1 MPATPPG
8 VRGAVIT
15 GWGTALPDKILTN
28 IDLEAMMDTDH
39 VWIRD
44 RTGISQ
50 RHVGGTTAGL
60 SAEAG
65 KAALAMAGIDPADV
79 DALILA
85 TTTPDRTVP
94 ATSSTVQNLLGLTS
108 CGAFDLNAACSGWV
122 YALVNAHGLIAMGA
136 STVLVIGTDTL
147 DRITDYTDRNTGIL
161 FGNGSGAAVIEA
173 VDGPGQMLGWDL
185 DSLGEAESALYA
197 EVGGFLQMEGKEV
210 FRRAVRLM
218 ADSATNALA
227 SAGVDAQR
235 HRGRRAPPGEHPHH
249 RRIARSSRHPDGARL
264 DRPRPN
270 RQHLVGVGSAR
281 PRRSARPGS
290 RDRRRP
296 DPVRRIRR
304 RHVRCQ
310 RRDPLEP
317 RRNQRLRSQLMT
329 DTAPTGRI
337 VLVTGGSR
345 GIGLA
350 CARRLAAGGDRV
362 AVTYHSSPPPDG
374 LFGVRCDVTDSAQ
387 VDAAFAAVEEHFGGT
402 VEVLVSNAGVTKD
415 GLLLRMTEDDFAS
428 VLDANLTASY
438 RVTKRAAKGMLK
450 ARTGRIILMSSVV
463 GMLGQ
468 AGQSNY
474 AASKAGLVGFARSL
488 ARELG
493 SRSITVNVVAPGPV
507 ATDMTAALSDD
518 QLAAITSVVPLGRMA
533 EPDEIA
539 GVVEFLAGPAAAYIT
554 GAVIPV
560 DGGLGMG
567 H

>member
-1 MPATPPG
+1 
-8 VRGAVIT
+8 
-15 GWGTALPDKILTN
+15 
-28 IDLEAMMDTDH
+28 
-39 VWIRD
+39 
-44 RTGISQ
+44 
-50 RHVGGTTAGL
+50 
-60 SAEAG
+60 
-65 KAALAMAGIDPADV
+65 
-79 DALILA
+79 
-85 TTTPDRTVP
+85 
-94 ATSSTVQNLLGLTS
+94 
-108 CGAFDLNAACSGWV
+108 
-122 YALVNAHGLIAMGA
+122 
-136 STVLVIGTDTL
+136 
-147 DRITDYTDRNTGIL
+147 
-161 FGNGSGAAVIEA
+161 
-173 VDGPGQMLGWDL
+173 
-185 DSLGEAESALYA
+185 
-197 EVGGFLQMEGKEV
+197 
-210 FRRAVRLM
+210 
-218 ADSATNALA
+218 
-227 SAGVDAQR
+227 
-235 HRGRRAPPGEHPHH
+235 
-249 RRIARSSRHPDGARL
+249 
-264 DRPRPN
+264 
-270 RQHLVGVGSAR
+270 
-281 PRRSARPGS
+281 
-290 RDRRRP
+290 
-296 DPVRRIRR
+296 
-304 RHVRCQ
+304 
-310 RRDPLEP
+310 
-317 RRNQRLRSQLMT
+317 MT

-387 VDAAFAAVEEHFGGT
+387 VDAAFATVEEHFGGT